1 MTEKYFKPGYV
12 FFQLFHPF
20 KLIVFDFLNPKSNL
34 LEDQSGYRS
43 AVYQM
48 WEIGYYPETTNC
60 KNFQV
65 ADKVEFWI
73 QDFVGFSAVPLV
85 LYVSVAW
92 LVARTIRKS
101 SVTAKA
107 TLESQRNVAIK
118 AKQVAPSAR
127 MLVRQQLQ
135 KAQFSDDPEIRR
147 LERALA
153 TFSFLAFTVMV
164 PMIAIQGMHQLFLN
178 ATLGDVQKGHLSW
191 QDCLL
196 AHDLS
201 AKGIESRDAH
211 WGFSSAEAFDVCG
224 EAPPVQPFNVWY
236 WHYGLMFFNTSVTLT
251 FLFYFGINERN
262 MKLCIQCVKSLLLS
276 RVGAG

>member
-101 SVTAKA
+101 SASCHPSDTCAPSETPLPPQSKANSVAPNDKA
-107 TLESQRNVAIK
+107 TGR
-118 AKQVAPSAR
+118 
-127 MLVRQQLQ
+127 
-135 KAQFSDDPEIRR
+135 
-147 LERALA
+147 
-153 TFSFLAFTVMV
+153 
-164 PMIAIQGMHQLFLN
+164 
-178 ATLGDVQKGHLSW
+178 
-191 QDCLL
+191 
-196 AHDLS
+196 
-201 AKGIESRDAH
+201 
-211 WGFSSAEAFDVCG
+211 
-224 EAPPVQPFNVWY
+224 
-236 WHYGLMFFNTSVTLT
+236 
-251 FLFYFGINERN
+251 
-262 MKLCIQCVKSLLLS
+262 
-276 RVGAG
+276 